1 MCVYVYIY
9 IYIYIY
15 NFECKQD
22 EISRLERMNRIQWSQ
37 IKSHLCQLTTATF
50 KSPPVMNTID
60 NVYILCVFS
69 F

>member
-1 MCVYVYIY
+1 MCVCMCVCICK
-9 IYIYIY
+9 Y
-15 NFECKQD
+15 NFECEQD

-37 IKSHLCQLTTATF
+37 IKSHLGQLTTATF

>member
-1 MCVYVYIY
+1 MCVCMCVCICK
-9 IYIYIY
+9 Y
-15 NFECKQD
+15 NSECEQD

-37 IKSHLCQLTTATF
+37 IKSHLGQLTTATF

>member
-1 MCVYVYIY
+1 MCVCVCVCICK
-9 IYIYIY
+9 Y
-15 NFECKQD
+15 NSECEQD

-37 IKSHLCQLTTATF
+37 IKSHLGQLTTATF